1 MQICLN
7 LTQGRYIQYKN
18 YSVFPVKMK
27 RKTLTAEIGL
37 SLNFL
42 PLQKG
47 YSIFI
52 IFCAIYLNC
61 VFISI
66 LYSISW
72 SFLCSFPLWNYIFIQ
87 WKWSYLKMAFL
98 IWWFSC
104 NFRFY
109 LDFFSFFFIP
119 TWFIS
124 LINCSTFLWNMYFW
138 CIFLTETNFICYSTS
153 LFYVMWIF
161 HCHWYWK

>member
-1 MQICLN
+1 MRSDILIITCKLCHIKWTEYWKIWKIIMQICLN

-52 IFCAIYLNC
+52 IFCVIYLNC

-98 IWWFSC
+98 IWWFSS

-109 LDFFSFFFIP
+109 LDFLVSFLFS
-119 TWFIS
+119 
-124 LINCSTFLWNMYFW
+124 LDLYLW
-138 CIFLTETNFICYSTS
+138 
-153 LFYVMWIF
+153 
-161 HCHWYWK
+161 